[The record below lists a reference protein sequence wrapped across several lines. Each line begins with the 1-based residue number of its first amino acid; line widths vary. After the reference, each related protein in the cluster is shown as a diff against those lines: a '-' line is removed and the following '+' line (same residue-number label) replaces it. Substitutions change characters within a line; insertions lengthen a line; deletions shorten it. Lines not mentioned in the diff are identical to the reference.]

1 LRRLSTFLVLFL
13 LLSCAK
19 KNVQI
24 DLSRINPLEVLKKA
38 KEGEESI
45 RSVKGLA
52 SVSIKTPDRKVSYNQ
67 VTVAEEPNLLHLEAT
82 APFGRVVGMVFSD
95 GAKIYVISPEEHRTF
110 DSLQEFDFSYLYP
123 GLPVKITVN
132 DLVNLLLGR
141 LPQEPEYEDADV
153 RLNVESNYIVLT
165 LLKDGKEEGVLWVN
179 PLNYRIEKANINLS
193 GGVLAT
199 CKFDD
204 FKDLGTGIFFPK
216 RIELKAD
223 GFSISVKYDEGVEV
237 NGEIDRDLF
246 KPKRPLA
253 RFEKPF

>member
-1 LRRLSTFLVLFL
+1 M
-13 LLSCAK
+13 SCAK

-52 SVSIKTPDRKVSYNQ
+52 SVSIKAPDRKVSYNQ
-67 VTVAEEPNLLHLEAT
+67 VTVAEEPNLLHLEAV

-95 GAKIYVISPEEHRTF
+95 GAKIYVISPEEQRTF
-110 DSLQEFDFSYLYP
+110 SSLHEFDFSFLYP
-123 GLPVKITVN
+123 GLPVKITVD
-132 DLVNLLLGR
+132 DLVNLLLGH
-141 LPQEPEYEDADV
+141 LPQEPEYEGSEVHLSAK
-153 RLNVESNYIVLT
+153 SNYIVLT
-165 LLKDGKEEGVLWVN
+165 LLKNGKEESVLWIN
-179 PLNYRIEKANINLS
+179 PLNYRIEEANINLS
-193 GGVLAT
+193 EGIMAT
-199 CKFDD
+199 CKFGD
-204 FKDLGTGIFFPK
+204 FKDLGAGVFFPK
-216 RIELKAD
+216 RIEFKVG
-223 GFSISVKYDEGVEV
+223 GFSILVKYDEGVEV